1 MSCELSS
8 SNLAF
13 SYLTILLPFLSS
25 FNSLLIFLFSSFN
38 SLFSV
43 SSFFS
48 LPLPSSCL
56 ACTFFSWFKIVD
68 ANISLYCFIS
78 VLKPLIISSFNL
90 SNSETEIAYLCF

>member
-13 SYLTILLPFLSS
+13 SNLTILLTFLSS
-25 FNSLLIFLFSSFN
+25 FNSLLIFLFSSFH

-48 LPLPSSCL
+48 LPLPLSCL
-56 ACTFFSWFKIVD
+56 ACNFFFWFKIVD
-68 ANISLYCFIS
+68 ANISLICFIF

-90 SNSETEIAYLCF
+90 SNSETEITFLCF

>member
-43 SSFFS
+43 SSFFP
-48 LPLPSSCL
+48 LPLPLYFSSIS
-56 ACTFFSWFKIVD
+56 FFSVIK
-68 ANISLYCFIS
+68 SLIF
-78 VLKPLIISSFNL
+78 SSFNL
-90 SNSETEIAYLCF
+90 SNSATEITFLCF